1 MSKNTQH
8 FNSADFRSQVI
19 DSKVPVLVD
28 FWAPWC
34 GPCRVLGPAI
44 DEVADKFEGRVIVG
58 KVNVDENPDLGQ
70 AYQVRSIPT
79 VLVFQDGAV
88 VAQLVGAQPASQYAA
103 ELEKALAN
111 TPAS

>member
-1 MSKNTQH
+1 MSNNTQH
-8 FNSADFRSQVI
+8 FNSADFQSQVI

-34 GPCRVLGPAI
+34 GPCRVLGPTI
-44 DEVADKFEGRVIVG
+44 DEVADQFDGRVKVG

-70 AYQVRSIPT
+70 TYQVRSIPT
-79 VLVFQDGAV
+79 VLVFQDGKV
-88 VAQLVGAQPASQYAA
+88 VAQLVGAQPASQYAS

-111 TPAS
+111 TPAT